1 MRFHK
6 EGYTSLALV
15 LLFFFIVSAFAH
27 YYGAGSLFKGLIYI
41 LFGMLFLV
49 VLYFFRSPTRIIK
62 QDPSQ
67 IYAPSDGTIASIDE
81 IVDEKNLE
89 HSLFKISITI
99 SALNVRLTR
108 APISGTLFTNSLESN
123 GKFRLSIKS
132 NDDINVVVE
141 HYGNFWKGPV
151 FYNQKMVKQGD
162 VIGSIKFGSRV
173 DLFFPATAILVAKK
187 GDKILAGETIL
198 AKI

>member
-27 YYGAGSLFKGLIYI
+27 YYEAGSLFKGLIYI

-81 IVDEKNLE
+81 IVDENNLE

-108 APISGTLFTNSLESN
+108 APISGTAFTNSLEFH
-123 GKFRLSIKS
+123 GKFRQSIKS
-132 NDDINVVVE
+132 NNEIDVVVE
-141 HYGNFWKGPV
+141 HDGNFWKGPV
-151 FYNQKMVKQGD
+151 FYNQKMVNQGD
-162 VIGSIKFGSRV
+162 VIGSIKFGSSV
-173 DLFFPATAILVAKK
+173 DLYFPATAVLVAKK
-187 GDKILAGETIL
+187 GDTIRAGETML